1 MKPSQPRADPDL
13 FHPGMRSARR
23 GPHGLRMEGRTS
35 REVSGFETSPM
46 VIGIE
51 KSANT
56 CDGKR
61 RTRTNVLWLV
71 LDC

>member
-1 MKPSQPRADPDL
+1 
-13 FHPGMRSARR
+13 
-23 GPHGLRMEGRTS
+23 MEGRTS

-61 RTRTNVLWLV
+61 RTRTNVLWSV